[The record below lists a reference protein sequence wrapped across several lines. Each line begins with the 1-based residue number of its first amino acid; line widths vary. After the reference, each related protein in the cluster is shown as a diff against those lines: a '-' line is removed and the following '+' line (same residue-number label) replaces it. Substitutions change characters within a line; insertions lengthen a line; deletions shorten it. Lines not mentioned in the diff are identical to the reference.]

1 MQKVRYC
8 LSFNN
13 LYIKFQ
19 VLFHFS
25 IMITFNRLFTLL
37 LLWMFNILALEIDFS
52 IFDCISSFYNLL
64 RDSGQK
70 QKITLESYLR
80 KNGL

>member
-37 LLWMFNILALEIDFS
+37 SLSMFNILALEIDFS
-52 IFDCISSFYNLL
+52 IFNCISPFYNLL
-64 RDSGQK
+64 KDFSQK
-70 QKITLESYLR
+70 QNLGKITCIKRIKE
-80 KNGL
+80 